1 MGDWTDKDKRFS
13 ELGLRLASAA
23 VLIPIAL
30 WMVWQGGTRFA
41 VAVGVFAFAMMWE
54 WAQMSAY
61 TRPIGLAV
69 LVAFAVAS
77 LALGNLAI
85 TLGAFTVALVFAVA
99 LQPGDAARRGVAAF
113 GVLYVGAMAA
123 GFWFLREGPWDGRA
137 AALFFMSFVWASD
150 AAAYFVGR
158 AVGGPRLL
166 PSESPNKTW
175 AGAIG
180 ALIACGLCGLAA
192 ANIENQPP
200 WLWVGAGIMVSVV
213 AQAGDLFESGAKR
226 RFKVKDSSALV
237 PGHGGVL
244 DRVDGLGAV
253 AIAVSVTFWLAPAL
267 ARQLGLGPLP

>member
-23 VLIPIAL
+23 VLIPVAL
-30 WMVWQGGTRFA
+30 WMVWMGGARFA
-41 VAVGVFAFAMMWE
+41 VACGVFAFAMMWE
-54 WAQMSAY
+54 WARMSAY
-61 TRPIGLAV
+61 TRPFALATLMAV
-69 LVAFAVAS
+69 GVAS
-77 LALGNLAI
+77 LALQNLAI
-85 TLGAFTVALVFAVA
+85 TLGAFVVALVFAVA
-99 LQPGDAARRGVAAF
+99 LQPGGLARRGVAAF
-113 GVLYVGAMAA
+113 GVLYVGAMIL
-123 GFWFLREGPWDGRA
+123 GFWFLREGPWDGRS
-137 AALFFMSFVWASD
+137 AALYFMSFVWASD

-180 ALIACGLCGLAA
+180 AVVACGLCGLVA
-192 ANIENQPP
+192 ANIEDMHP
-200 WLWVGAGIMVSVV
+200 WSWAFAGMALSIV

-253 AIAVSVTFWLAPAL
+253 AIVFSLLLWFVPQLAP
-267 ARQLGLGPLP
+267 QLGLSALP